1 MDPMKRNNPMTL
13 EALATTYPIIDWQQY
28 LRHFIPGDVD
38 VPEKV
43 IVYAP
48 SYLEQLAAWIT
59 QDDQVSDEALKDYFL
74 LHLMFRWIAA
84 LDTETQKLLQK
95 VYGKV
100 KTGNSNLRSREEI
113 CVARTNIG
121 FGHLVGRYF
130 VMKSFGGD
138 DKRAH
143 FDDLVTNIHNTWI
156 KSVTALEWLDEST
169 RKEALDKVNHHKA
182 SCIMPLMIWHVVVG
196 YAPSFPW
203 IQHHIPRYSFT
214 IIPTCPLSNIAWCHT
229 WQQQRLLCKWTCN
242 SALFARSTMGESGQ
256 AGWSKRLAYCIST
269 YWQCFSNT
277 SS

>member
-1 MDPMKRNNPMTL
+1 MKRHNPMTL
-13 EALATTYPIIDWQQY
+13 EALTTKYPIIAWQQY

-48 SYLEQLAAWIT
+48 SYLEQLVAWIT

-182 SCIMPLMIWHVVVG
+182 SCIMPLMI
-196 YAPSFPW
+196 
-203 IQHHIPRYSFT
+203 
-214 IIPTCPLSNIAWCHT
+214 
-229 WQQQRLLCKWTCN
+229 
-242 SALFARSTMGESGQ
+242 
-256 AGWSKRLAYCIST
+256 
-269 YWQCFSNT
+269 
-277 SS
+277 